1 MHVFMG
7 PTVPMNFKNIT
18 IRGQRIYSCR
28 VFAYVKGTVI
38 SVLLVFINCTESL
51 HVLVRIMAGRGLK
64 CPHVSNISDFDHSDV
79 ERAKEV
85 SRCSECDSSGPN
97 LWLCLHHGCYKIGC
111 GEAHNDHSTLHNR
124 SCHNHYIQLN
134 LSTNRLWCYQCEN
147 EVFLEH
153 DISHSRSNSCV
164 MSPMSTHCS
173 PKTFGAAGECG
184 DSSDSEDS
192 CDGSGKPRGLTGLQN
207 IGNTCYMNSALQ
219 ALSNTPPLTQFF
231 LDCGASLVAASCGS
245 EKKPGL
251 SKSYHR
257 LVQEMWHRRRPG
269 YVVPSGILYGIR
281 NKVHPMFRGYQQH
294 DTQEF
299 LRCFMDQLHEE
310 LKEPLPESAVS
321 SVSAA
326 ATSSDNNSQSM
337 GGKSLGSGSLEEIS
351 DEDEDQDDG
360 EDGTGGG
367 GGVSSQS
374 EGEYETCDS
383 GVSERSSL
391 SDEGE
396 HDGSSG
402 SRSASKRKLSRSP
415 SPPPERLRSKLTAA
429 GSKNSGS
436 VPSSQALTSVG
447 TSGGGPNTAN
457 SSPVSVPGSPQRAM
471 SRGKKTPVKHRSI
484 ISDVFDG
491 KLLSSVQCLTCDRIS
506 TRVETFQDLSLPI
519 PSRDHIHMLHQGTL
533 TPQQKGGL
541 SACSDVYSGD
551 QGWVTWLWEWVRSWF
566 WGPTV
571 SLHDCLAAFFS
582 ADELKGD
589 NMYSCEKCNKL
600 RNGVKYS
607 KVLELPEVLCI
618 HLKRF
623 RHELMFSAKISSY
636 VAFPLEGLDMRPYL
650 HKDCVSQV
658 TSYNLVSVICH
669 HGTAGGGHY
678 TCYSLNCISEQWF
691 EFDDQYVTQVP
702 PETVQNCEAYV
713 LFYKKCGA
721 AAAKLRHRAVELM
734 ELSHHEPSLMQ
745 FYVSKQWVNKF
756 NTFAEPGPIDNSDFL
771 CIHGGVHPARE
782 PYVNQLCT
790 ILSQAVWEYLY
801 DTFGGGPACN
811 RLYACPTCQQE
822 QEALAHRVKHE
833 LDVFMQLN
841 KEFQQAEDSP
851 VVIYAIAMNWFRQWQ
866 SFVRGKEPEP
876 PGQIDNSS
884 ICTVNKNGQVILK
897 MGSDYAQLSEE
908 LWSFFHRVYGGGP
921 EVVLRPPCQ
930 RTGTGSSVG
939 CNNSGST
946 LQPPPV
952 SRTAPAAPESPLGMA
967 NAHKA
972 CSIENIATSHV
983 GASGMSGGF
992 GTVFHP
998 AGRAQ
1003 SVSSDNITVRMA
1015 ALSASGN
1022 KPSENTDSKGQETGK
1037 EVNQT
1042 HSMHLYLLY
1051 LGLIT
1056 MKGRGGLLQ

>member
-1 MHVFMG
+1 
-7 PTVPMNFKNIT
+7 
-18 IRGQRIYSCR
+18 
-28 VFAYVKGTVI
+28 
-38 SVLLVFINCTESL
+38 
-51 HVLVRIMAGRGLK
+51 MAGRGIK
-64 CPHVSNISDFDHSDV
+64 CPHINSISDFNQADV
-79 ERAKEV
+79 QRAKEA
-85 SRCSECDSSGPN
+85 SCCSECDSSGPN
-97 LWLCLHHGCYKIGC
+97 LWLCLHRGCYKVGC

-124 SCHNHYIQLN
+124 NCYNHYIQLN
-134 LSTNRLWCYQCEN
+134 LSTNRLWCYKCEN
-147 EVFLEH
+147 EVFLEPGINH
-153 DISHSRSNSCV
+153 VRSGSCV
-164 MSPMSTHCS
+164 MSAVPTRYS
-173 PKTFGAAGECG
+173 PQTNVAAGESG

-192 CDGSGKPRGLTGLQN
+192 RDDNGKPRGLTGLQN

-231 LDCGASLVAASCGS
+231 LDCGAALVGATCG

-251 SKSYHR
+251 CRSYHR
-257 LVQEMWHRRRPG
+257 LVQEMWHRKRPG

-281 NKVHPMFRGYQQH
+281 NVHPMFRGYQQH

-310 LKEPLPESAVS
+310 LKEPLPESSVS
-321 SVSAA
+321 SESTVATGSENVSQN
-326 ATSSDNNSQSM
+326 T

-351 DEDEDQDDG
+351 DEDDDRDDG
-360 EDGTGGG
+360 ADDNGGG
-367 GGVSSQS
+367 GGISSQS

-396 HDGSSG
+396 RGGSSG
-402 SRSASKRKLSRSP
+402 SRSASKRKSSRSP
-415 SPPPERLRSKLTAA
+415 SPPPERLRSKLTAS
-429 GSKNSGS
+429 GSKNSHSSCGS
-436 VPSSQALTSVG
+436 LPLSQAVPTV
-447 TSGGGPNTAN
+447 GGPNAAN
-457 SSPVSVPGSPQRAM
+457 SNPVSVPGSPQRGM
-471 SRGKKTPVKHRSI
+471 SRGKKAPVKHRSI

-551 QGWVTWLWEWVRSWF
+551 QGWVTWLWEWIRSWF

-658 TSYNLVSVICH
+658 TSYDLVSVICH

-691 EFDDQYVTQVP
+691 EFDDQYVTQVS

-713 LFYKKCGA
+713 LFYKKSSA
-721 AAAKLRHRAVELM
+721 AAAKLRQRAVELM

-771 CIHGGVHPARE
+771 CIHGGVRPARE
-782 PYVNQLCT
+782 PYANQLCT

-811 RLYACPTCQQE
+811 RLYACPTCHQE

-833 LDVFMQLN
+833 LEEFMQLN
-841 KEFQQAEDSP
+841 KEFQQAEESP
-851 VVIYAIAMNWFRQWQ
+851 AVIYAIAMNWFRQWQ

-884 ICTVNKNGQVILK
+884 VCTINKNGQAVLK

-921 EVVLRPPCQ
+921 EVILRSPCQ
-930 RTGTGSSVG
+930 RTGSNVG
-939 CNNSGST
+939 CNSSGNTS
-946 LQPPPV
+946 QPPVLLRTVPV
-952 SRTAPAAPESPLGMA
+952 APEAPLGMTQ
-967 NAHKA
+967 AHKA
-972 CSIENIATSHV
+972 CSTENISHS
-983 GASGMSGGF
+983 GASGSPGGV
-992 GTVFHP
+992 GTLVRP

-1003 SVSSDNITVRMA
+1003 SISSDNITVRMA
-1015 ALSASGN
+1015 ALSASGHI
-1022 KPSENTDSKGQETGK
+1022 PSEKTDSKDMESGEP
-1037 EVNQT
+1037 N
-1042 HSMHLYLLY
+1042 SLYTPVCALPGCCKDEGPQAVTRVASSTSVPTSLAVDQCE
-1051 LGLIT
+1051 IT
-1056 MKGRGGLLQ
+1056 EIVDAIASGEPLVAIN